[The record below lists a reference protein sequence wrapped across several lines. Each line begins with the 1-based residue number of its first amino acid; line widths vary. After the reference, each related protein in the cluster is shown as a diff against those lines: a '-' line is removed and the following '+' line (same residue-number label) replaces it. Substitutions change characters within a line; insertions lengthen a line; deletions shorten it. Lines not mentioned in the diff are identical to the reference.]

1 MVFWSGPALGSLD
14 DWLDTMVKKNFF
26 IKHYTK
32 SQSPFDN
39 KPLNVYKT
47 DHDLITVSIVTQEEG
62 FYLGATVQ
70 NKGPSGTIKHHNN
83 TQVNPQDFS

>member
-26 IKHYTK
+26 IKHYTE

-39 KPLNVYKT
+39 KALNVYKT
-47 DHDLITVSIVTQEEG
+47 DHYLITVCNVTEEEG

-70 NKGPSGTIKHHNN
+70 NSPSETIK
-83 TQVNPQDFS
+83 TSK